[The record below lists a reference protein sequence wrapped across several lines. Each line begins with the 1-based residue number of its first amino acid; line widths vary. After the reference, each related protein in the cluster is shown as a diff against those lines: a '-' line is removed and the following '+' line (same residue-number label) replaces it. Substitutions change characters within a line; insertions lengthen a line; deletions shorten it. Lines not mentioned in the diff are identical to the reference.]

1 MKTLRI
7 LIAGVAVAV
16 SSCNGTLSDNGGGK
30 YGYDDGHSISHE
42 MIVLGKQLE
51 DPYSLA
57 NMTKAFASLYPTKA
71 DVVQLEAT
79 DYYVRL
85 LPRDEEDLRHLEA
98 LGVKMLDHPL
108 DYQIVEEGDYYH
120 DPEIPEGN
128 ITWQYAVVPP
138 DFEAPSGVKCE
149 LMHKCYLAEAENVTK
164 AGLDWVDWDAVEEQS
179 YRLTENS
186 ELLCPQTKGKT
197 EAKIPS
203 GRITIVDKDFD
214 TEPIGVSGVQV
225 SCNVFVKF
233 DRCYADDEGYYK
245 MKKSFKSKPRYRLV
259 FTNRKGFTQGI
270 NAIFVKGSISTLGKH
285 SPEGYSIC
293 VTENSE
299 KKLFKRC
306 VINNAAYDYYES
318 CSANGVKIKTPP
330 SNLTIWA
337 FSPMQSSA
345 TLMLHQGAILDIDM
359 IQEIIGVYTPIVKLF
374 LPDVILGTK
383 NHNDYASLYHLV
395 QHELAHASHYMQVGN
410 KYWDKYAMMILR
422 SYLSSGGVTYGTG
435 TEEDSGYCEIGEM
448 WAYYIENILY
458 RERYED
464 WSTTFGDRYW
474 FHPEIFLYMDKRGLN
489 RFKIFAALT
498 SDVTQRDELRARLLV
513 LYPECKSVINEAFNK
528 YL

>member
-1 MKTLRI
+1 
-7 LIAGVAVAV
+7 
-16 SSCNGTLSDNGGGK
+16 
-30 YGYDDGHSISHE
+30 
-42 MIVLGKQLE
+42 
-51 DPYSLA
+51 
-57 NMTKAFASLYPTKA
+57 
-71 DVVQLEAT
+71 
-79 DYYVRL
+79 
-85 LPRDEEDLRHLEA
+85 
-98 LGVKMLDHPL
+98 
-108 DYQIVEEGDYYH
+108 
-120 DPEIPEGN
+120 
-128 ITWQYAVVPP
+128 
-138 DFEAPSGVKCE
+138 
-149 LMHKCYLAEAENVTK
+149 
-164 AGLDWVDWDAVEEQS
+164 
-179 YRLTENS
+179 
-186 ELLCPQTKGKT
+186 
-197 EAKIPS
+197 
-203 GRITIVDKDFD
+203 
-214 TEPIGVSGVQV
+214 
-225 SCNVFVKF
+225 
-233 DRCYADDEGYYK
+233 
-245 MKKSFKSKPRYRLV
+245 
-259 FTNRKGFTQGI
+259 
-270 NAIFVKGSISTLGKH
+270 
-285 SPEGYSIC
+285 
-293 VTENSE
+293 
-299 KKLFKRC
+299 
-306 VINNAAYDYYES
+306 
-318 CSANGVKIKTPP
+318 
-330 SNLTIWA
+330 
-337 FSPMQSSA
+337 
-345 TLMLHQGAILDIDM
+345 MLHQGAILDIDM